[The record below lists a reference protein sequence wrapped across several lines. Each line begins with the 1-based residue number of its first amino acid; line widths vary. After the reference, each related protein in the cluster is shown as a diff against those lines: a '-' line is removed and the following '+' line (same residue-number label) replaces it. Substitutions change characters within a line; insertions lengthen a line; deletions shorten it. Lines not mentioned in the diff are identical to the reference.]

1 MKEFTFASAGA
12 LRNWP
17 NLNSAAGFLK
27 YAMVE
32 HNVVIVDPASMRAN
46 DVNYGNTE
54 L

>member
-1 MKEFTFASAGA
+1 VEEFTFAPAGA
-12 LRNWP
+12 SRDWP
-17 NLNSAAGFLK
+17 NLNSAASFLK

-32 HNVVIVDPASMRAN
+32 DDVVIVDPASMRAN